1 MKKLF
6 KVLGIAVLVVL
17 ALLVTLPLLVESR
30 IDGIVRREA
39 EKRLA
44 ARLDFERLDL
54 SLLRHFPRA

>member
-1 MKKLF
+1 MKDMKKLF

-44 ARLDFERLDL
+44 AL
-54 SLLRHFPRA
+54 SLIHI